1 MDDMTFLTPSEVRI
15 LTGRAHKEP
24 QKAVLRANGIPYF
37 VNAAG
42 WAIVARTAVEGGK
55 LPAPATPKWSPV
67 RGQAQHTS

>member
-1 MDDMTFLTPSEVRI
+1 MSGLDDMTFLTPSEVRI

-55 LPAPATPKWSPV
+55 LPAPATPN
-67 RGQAQHTS
+67 A